1 MKPLPLISA
10 LSLMATSW
18 LAAQNVS
25 PEPPEDPV
33 QKAIRE
39 FNEKGAANSNSVT
52 VDLTTDA
59 ESAAETEKPSE
70 SATPATSGEE
80 KPVLVTGTP
89 PEGSELVSDG
99 SEPAVSD
106 ASPSMEEP
114 APPAQKGMAVRV
126 EKVQAGTGTI
136 DPSKV
141 KLLAPFPAKPIS
153 PAPAGWRLEDSE
165 NAPPFTRDVELS
177 PGKKI
182 TLKVKPHILVPESD
196 GVNAFTVMEPGF
208 DPALGYGQES
218 TVGAVLSRSI
228 RQLDEDSKQLG
239 TVVDHLQQLLVSLP
253 KPEEH
258 PAPAAEPA
266 KIPNTQKR

>member
-1 MKPLPLISA
+1 MKSLPLFAAISLLA
-10 LSLMATSW
+10 PTW

-25 PEPPEDPV
+25 QEPPEDPV

-39 FNEKGAANSNSVT
+39 FNDKGTAKSNEVT
-52 VDLTTDA
+52 VNLTTDQETAGASEKAAPETPKA
-59 ESAAETEKPSE
+59 ED
-70 SATPATSGEE
+70 

-89 PEGSELVSDG
+89 PEGSELIKDTA
-99 SEPAVSD
+99 PAAAD

-114 APPAQKGMAVRV
+114 APAAPQKGMAVRV
-126 EKVQAGTGTI
+126 EKLQSGTGSV
-136 DPSKV
+136 DPTKV

-165 NAPPFTRDVELS
+165 NAPPFTRDVELA

-182 TLKVKPHILVPESD
+182 TLKVKPHVLVPESD

-208 DPALGYGQES
+208 NPELGYGQET

-239 TVVDHLQQLLVSLP
+239 AVVDNLQQLLVSLP
-253 KPEEH
+253 KPEEK